1 MTRGVVKFIQACC
14 PMQQLEAAKSRF
26 MFAFVLACLSIV
38 SCNRENLTDT
48 ERLMSH
54 NWKLDKY
61 SVNGIDKTGSL
72 LIQDF
77 MDKIED
83 YDFYGYS
90 YSFINSNQDTIAEN
104 GSSYYLYSNED
115 SVYFYSSYEIPL
127 TVEDT
132 IRGYRFTKIIR
143 LTKSAFVYEFA
154 LNGRL
159 HEFQMVRSK

>member
-1 MTRGVVKFIQACC
+1 
-14 PMQQLEAAKSRF
+14 
-26 MFAFVLACLSIV
+26 
-38 SCNRENLTDT
+38 
-48 ERLMSH
+48 
-54 NWKLDKY
+54 
-61 SVNGIDKTGSL
+61 
-72 LIQDF
+72 

-83 YDFYGYS
+83 YNLYGYS

-115 SVYFYSSYEIPL
+115 SVYFYSSNEIPL

-132 IRGYRFTKIIR
+132 IRGYRFTKIIS

-159 HEFQMVRSK
+159 HEFQMVRSKK